1 MKLSTSWSAQ
11 IMFIH
16 FKNRLDRFWANQKL
30 IFEYKSMLAQTG
42 NATGFCWQFR
52 YHHVL
57 VSLFHYYIFIW
68 WVSRPRPS
76 SVFTALFCFA
86 MSWHYLTKWPSISLH
101 DHTHWL
107 TGTFGTLAILELT
120 QINSVVKSK
129 WGSAFN
135 SRICHFTN
143 THFYCNSPTIILQK
157 RRIQATA
164 TRQHTSQHVTTKNT
178 NFTLFLKVCL
188 KLESSHSIVQGASKK
203 YTPMI
208 WCFAVFS
215 AIAWNFKAN
224 FWKKYLINLCAPN
237 CIINIQLANFITQ
250 SSALQWLWPTDS
262 AQKLTHKLPYLRIAH
277 RTGCETTV
285 LISLPKQMWLLDS
298 PKSNLLE
305 CNDVSMRNVKAVSF
319 GPDFRIGL

>member
-1 MKLSTSWSAQ
+1 MGIEASA
-11 IMFIH
+11 FI
-16 FKNRLDRFWANQKL
+16 RFHS
-30 IFEYKSMLAQTG
+30 F
-42 NATGFCWQFR
+42 
-52 YHHVL
+52 VL
-57 VSLFHYYIFIW
+57 LCSE
-68 WVSRPRPS
+68 
-76 SVFTALFCFA
+76 
-86 MSWHYLTKWPSISLH
+86 LTLLTIWPSISLH

-203 YTPMI
+203 YTPYNMMF
-208 WCFAVFS
+208 CSFLSNRLKFQS
-215 AIAWNFKAN
+215 ELLE
-224 FWKKYLINLCAPN
+224 KYLINLCAP
-237 CIINIQLANFITQ
+237 NIQLANFITQ

-277 RTGCETTV
+277 RTGCKTTV
-285 LISLPKQMWLLDS
+285 LISLTKQMWLLVS

-305 CNDVSMRNVKAVSF
+305 CNDVSMGNVKAVSF
-319 GPDFRIGL
+319 GPDFRIGM